1 VPQEASLDTV
11 AVIGLGT
18 MGSLMSRR
26 LAAARYTVRA
36 FDANPASL
44 EEAGDR
50 GAQRTGSPREAAS
63 GAGAV
68 LLSLPTPAVVDEVVT
83 GDDGILAGLAPGSLV
98 VDLSTIDP
106 DTTRRLH
113 ARVAERGSSFLDAP
127 VSGGPQKAET
137 GELTIMVGGEEEA
150 VERCRPVLA
159 HLGSNVVHVGPSGS
173 GQAVKLC
180 NNMLLAIIVAGL
192 AETLVTGTKLGV
204 DARVLADVVRA
215 STGGNWML
223 DNWLPLT
230 TFADDYTPRFSLD
243 LLYKDASLFG
253 RAADGAG
260 VPVPVAAAT
269 GEVLKTARSS
279 GLGALDMTVVVR
291 MYEDLVGAR
300 MLRSEGLEAS

>member
-1 VPQEASLDTV
+1 MAQEASLDTV

-26 LAAARYTVRA
+26 LVAAGHTVRA
-36 FDANPASL
+36 FDSDPASL
-44 EEAGDR
+44 DDAEAR
-50 GAQRTGSPREAAS
+50 GAHRTGSPREAAS
-63 GAGAV
+63 GAAVV
-68 LLSLPTPAVVDEVVT
+68 LLSLPTPAIVDEVVT
-83 GDDGILAGLAPGSLV
+83 GEDGVIAGLAPGGLV
-98 VDLSTIDP
+98 VDHSTIDP

-113 ARVAERGSSFLDAP
+113 ARVAECGSSFLDAP

-180 NNMLLAIIVAGL
+180 NNMLLAVILAGL
-192 AETLVTGTKLGV
+192 AETFVTGTKLGV

-230 TFADDYTPRFSLD
+230 TFADDYAPRFSLD

-253 RAADGAG
+253 RAADGEG

-269 GEVLKTARSS
+269 EEVLKTARSR

-300 MLRSEGLEAS
+300 LLGPDELEP